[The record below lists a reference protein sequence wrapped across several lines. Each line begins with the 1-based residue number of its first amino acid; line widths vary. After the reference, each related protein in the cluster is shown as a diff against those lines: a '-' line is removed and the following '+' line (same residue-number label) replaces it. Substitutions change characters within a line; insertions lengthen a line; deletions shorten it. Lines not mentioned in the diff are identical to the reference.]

1 MPMRIEDKK
10 VAIDELQKIA
20 SKSVSA
26 VIADYHGISVSEL
39 TSLRQQARESKGF
52 LKVIRNTLAKRALSE
67 TIFSCLEELLVGP
80 SILAFSLEDPSSAA
94 KLVNDFSKINKN
106 FMVKGLSLGDSLL
119 ELSKLTDLANLPSRE
134 EAISQLC
141 GILNSTISK
150 LAIVL
155 NQIPINLVRVME
167 SVKQQKLEVNS

>member
-20 SKSVSA
+20 AKSVSA
-26 VIADYHGISVSEL
+26 VIADYHGTSVSEL
-39 TSLRQQARESKGF
+39 TRLRQQARESKVF

-67 TIFSCLEELLVGP
+67 TKFSCLEELLVGP
-80 SILAFSLEDPSSAA
+80 TILAFSLEDPSSAA

-119 ELSKLTDLANLPSRE
+119 ELSKLTDLANLPTRE

-141 GILNSTISK
+141 GILNSPISK
-150 LAIVL
+150 LTIAL

-167 SVKQQKLEVNS
+167 SVKQQKQEVNS